1 MQNLRILNSKETKE
15 ILSVLESQYGADY
28 SLLLKGHVLLMNK
41 DNKLFIVN
49 KEFGMLDTSKV
60 RINSLGM
67 YIGELH
73 NNQVRLSIEGTQ
85 LLGKDA
91 KKNVFELSKGQERTW
106 LRGKDIEVE
115 HENTGFLIMRCKND
129 GEKDNGRKHSADFLG
144 AGKVKDNRLM
154 NFVSK
159 NRRIG
164 SVY

>member
-28 SLLLKGHVLLMNK
+28 SVLLKSYVLLMNK
-41 DNKLFIVN
+41 DNKIFIVN

-91 KKNVFELSKGQERTW
+91 KKNVFEISKEHERTW
-106 LRGKDIEVE
+106 LRGKDIEVV

-129 GEKDNGRKHSADFLG
+129 DGKDSEDFLG
-144 AGKVKDNRLM
+144 AGKVKNNRLM

-164 SVY
+164 SVD